1 MISFAWPA
9 SSCTN
14 KIHDR
19 VAVSG
24 EANMKEVNTLRPK
37 RCNKINNVNKN
48 ILGIVNEVVRERP
61 TTESDVEASYFLDA
75 LNEQ

>member
-1 MISFAWPA
+1 
-9 SSCTN
+9 
-14 KIHDR
+14 
-19 VAVSG
+19 
-24 EANMKEVNTLRPK
+24 MKEVNTLRPK